1 MILKCRR
8 KDVLKI
14 CRRHGTTLRE
24 LKKDKKG
31 MGWRGRL
38 TNNMIDK
45 LQNYYCIALR
55 SNSDNLS
62 GMKTATL
69 TSLFHCP
76 SSEDRKLHLQHCP
89 DGANSWCGYT
99 GIKQITQTITNMV
112 LGYPCWFET

>member
-1 MILKCRR
+1 
-8 KDVLKI
+8 
-14 CRRHGTTLRE
+14 
-24 LKKDKKG
+24 
-31 MGWRGRL
+31 
-38 TNNMIDK
+38 MIDK
-45 LQNYYCIALR
+45 LQNYYCIAIR

-99 GIKQITQTITNMV
+99 GDQANHTNNYKHGAGLPLLV
-112 LGYPCWFET
+112 